1 MTVIA
6 IQSQVVHGHVG
17 NSAAVFALQACG
29 IEVAA
34 VPTALLSNHPHYSS
48 MRGGVLDAKFVRDL
62 LAGVEERGLVDT
74 CKVLISGYLGSS
86 AIAAAVIAFVRRAK
100 ARNPKL
106 LYLCDP
112 VMGDADLGF
121 YVDEEMRA
129 LFCEGLVPLAD
140 IITPNQFEL
149 KHLAGRALA
158 TVEGIVAAARG
169 LGPST
174 VAVTGVRLQDE
185 SSGIVQTLAIE
196 PRAAWMIAT
205 PRLSCRPSGTGD
217 LFTALFAAA
226 LVQGLTTG
234 AALGRAVSGVYGV
247 LKETERRQSYELAL
261 VASAERMLRPH
272 PLFESSGIPARA
284 GTGSSQAVPSASS
297 QR

>member
-1 MTVIA
+1 MTVIS

-17 NSAAVFALQACG
+17 NSAAVFPLQACG

-48 MRGGVLDAKFVRDL
+48 LRGGVLDAKLVRDL
-62 LAGVEERGLVDT
+62 LVGLEERGLVDS

-86 AIAAAVIAFVRRAK
+86 EIAAAVIDFVRQAK
-100 ARNPKL
+100 ARNPNL

-121 YVDEEMRA
+121 YVDEDMRA

-140 IITPNQFEL
+140 IITPNQFEFE
-149 KHLAGRALA
+149 HLIGRATA
-158 TVEGIVAAARG
+158 TVEGTVAAARG
-169 LGPST
+169 LGPAT
-174 VAVTGVRLQDE
+174 VAVTGVQLKDASPQ
-185 SSGIVQTLAIE
+185 IIQTLAIE
-196 PRAAWMIAT
+196 PRAAWMVST

-226 LVQGLTTG
+226 LAQGIATG
-234 AALGRAVSGVYGV
+234 AALGRAVSGIYGV
-247 LKETERRQSYELAL
+247 LEETERRQSYEMAL
-261 VASAERMLRPH
+261 VASAERMLRPD
-272 PLFESSGIPARA
+272 PLFEPQSIPARA
-284 GTGSSQAVPSASS
+284 DAGTSQAVPAASS
-297 QR
+297 R

>member
-1 MTVIA
+1 MTVIS

-17 NSAAVFALQACG
+17 NSAAVFPLQACG
-29 IEVAA
+29 LDVAA
-34 VPTALLSNHPHYSS
+34 VPTTLLSNHPLYSS
-48 MRGGVLDAKFVRDL
+48 VRGGVLDAKFVRDL
-62 LAGVEERGLVDT
+62 LAGLEERGLVYI
-74 CKVLISGYLGSS
+74 CKVLITGYLGS
-86 AIAAAVIAFVRRAK
+86 AENAAAVIDFVRRAK

-112 VMGDADLGF
+112 VMGDADSGF
-121 YVDEEMRA
+121 YVDEDMRA

-149 KHLAGRALA
+149 EHLAGRASA
-158 TVEGIVAAARG
+158 TVDGVVVAARR

-174 VAVTGVRLQDE
+174 VAVTGAHFDGLPADL
-185 SSGIVQTLAIE
+185 VQTLAIE
-196 PRAAWMIAT
+196 PRAAWMVST

-226 LVQGLTTG
+226 LVQGLATG

-247 LKETERRQSYELAL
+247 VEETERRQSYELAL
-261 VASAERMLRPH
+261 VASVERMLRPH
-272 PLFESSGIPARA
+272 PLFAPSGIPARA
-284 GTGSSQAVPSASS
+284 DAGTFPAPPAAS
-297 QR
+297 

>member
-17 NSAAVFALQACG
+17 NSAAVFPLQACG

-48 MRGGVLDAKFVRDL
+48 MRGGVLNPKLVSDL
-62 LAGVEERGLVDT
+62 LVGVEERGLVDT
-74 CKVLISGYLGSS
+74 CKVLISGYLGSPE
-86 AIAAAVIAFVRRAK
+86 IAAAVIDFVRRAK
-100 ARNPKL
+100 ARNPDL

-112 VMGDADLGF
+112 VMGDTDFGF
-121 YVDEEMRA
+121 YVDEDLRA

-149 KHLAGRALA
+149 EHPVGRAPA

-169 LGPST
+169 FGPST
-174 VAVTGVRLQDE
+174 VAVTGVQLQDA

-196 PRAAWMIAT
+196 PRAAWMVST
-205 PRLSCRPSGTGD
+205 PTAVPRGPAIFSPRFSPPRWYRASQPERHSAAPLGRLRRSRGNG
-217 LFTALFAAA
+217 AAA
-226 LVQGLTTG
+226 
-234 AALGRAVSGVYGV
+234 V
-247 LKETERRQSYELAL
+247 L
-261 VASAERMLRPH
+261 
-272 PLFESSGIPARA
+272 
-284 GTGSSQAVPSASS
+284 
-297 QR
+297 

>member
-17 NSAAVFALQACG
+17 NSAAVFPLQACG

-34 VPTALLSNHPHYSS
+34 VPTALLSNHPQYAS

-62 LAGVEERGLVDT
+62 LVGVEERGLVDS
-74 CKVLISGYLGSS
+74 CKVLISGYLGSP
-86 AIAAAVIAFVRRAK
+86 AIAAAVIDFVRRAK
-100 ARNPKL
+100 ARNPNL

-112 VMGDADLGF
+112 VMGDAGPGF
-121 YVDEEMRA
+121 YVDEDMRA

-149 KHLAGRALA
+149 EHLAGRAPA

-169 LGPST
+169 LGRST
-174 VAVTGVRLQDE
+174 VAVTGVQLQDG

-196 PRAAWMIAT
+196 PRAAWMVST
-205 PRLSCRPSGTGD
+205 PRLSCRPPGTGD

-226 LVQGLTTG
+226 LVRGLTTG
-234 AALGRAVSGVYGV
+234 AALGRAVSGVHGV
-247 LKETERRQSYELAL
+247 LEETERRQSYEMAL
-261 VASAERMLRPH
+261 VGSVERVLRPH
-272 PLFESSGIPARA
+272 PLFAPSAIPARS
-284 GTGSSQAVPSASS
+284 GGDTPPMVPAAPS
-297 QR
+297 R